1 MTDKATPR
9 DAAWS
14 APLAISRLDL
24 FLGFLKIGLLGFG
37 GVAPGARRVI
47 VEERKWL
54 SDAEY
59 ASVLALGQALPG
71 ANTVNA
77 SVMIGDRAQ
86 GVAGA
91 VIAPFSLF
99 LAPLIM
105 LIGVALLYGR
115 YGDLVPVRGA
125 LGAAGCAAAGLVAG
139 TAIKLLMGLKQ
150 GQVALAFSLL
160 TFVAVGVFRLPLL
173 AALFV
178 IGPFSIYFAWRRLRG

>member
-1 MTDKATPR
+1 MTDKPVRTDISWR
-9 DAAWS
+9 
-14 APLAISRLDL
+14 APLVISKLDL

-47 VEERKWL
+47 VDERRWM

-59 ASVLALGQALPG
+59 AGILAVGQALPG

-91 VIAPFSLF
+91 IIAPFSLF
-99 LAPLIM
+99 LAPLLM
-105 LIGVALLYGR
+105 LVAVAVLYGR
-115 YGDLVPVRGA
+115 YGDLAPVRGA

-139 TAIKLLMGLKQ
+139 TAIRLLTNLRLGKA
-150 GQVALAFSLL
+150 ALVFALL
-160 TFVAVGVFRLPLL
+160 TFVAVGMLRAPLL

-178 IGPFSIYFAWRRLRG
+178 VGPFSIYVAWRRLRA